1 MLYTYITYICNFINN
16 LLRSS
21 GRCSASLADD
31 DDDDASKS
39 TGRTIIRLDGNL
51 FSMYFP
57 CLSAEL
63 YHFYNLLTDYRPF
76 LLKYDYLFGYERD

>member
-1 MLYTYITYICNFINN
+1 MNMILMITCRYNGTGFFTNICMLYTYISYICIFINN

-31 DDDDASKS
+31 DDDDDASKS

-51 FSMYFP
+51 F
-57 CLSAEL
+57 
-63 YHFYNLLTDYRPF
+63 
-76 LLKYDYLFGYERD
+76 